1 LPYVFCGFF
10 AFKQNTVWAGL
21 RIQASTATTPKEI
34 MMNTSCQPAVKV
46 LFCLTAAWAMS
57 GCALIDKDAHLAAF
71 STTMTGMN
79 EVPLVATNGTGRVDA
94 VLNKETRLFRWKV
107 AYQGLTGVA
116 TAGHFH
122 GPAAIG
128 SNAGVAL
135 GWRNPMTS
143 PMEGSATLTAAQ
155 AEDLLAGKWYANIHT
170 TVHPGGEIRG
180 QMILRR

>member
-1 LPYVFCGFF
+1 MNPYHPRAVRHNRLKALVCLV
-10 AFKQNTVWAGL
+10 AVWT
-21 RIQASTATTPKEI
+21 I
-34 MMNTSCQPAVKV
+34 
-46 LFCLTAAWAMS
+46 S

-71 STTMTGMN
+71 STQMTGIN

-94 VLNKETRLFRWKV
+94 VLNQETRLFRWKV
-107 AYQGLTGVA
+107 SYQGLTGVA

-135 GWRNPMTS
+135 AWRAPMTN

-155 AEDLLAGKWYANIHT
+155 AADLMAGKWYANIHT
-170 TVHPGGEIRG
+170 TVHPNGEIRG
-180 QMILRR
+180 QMILRK